1 VSTSVDAQSPVKIAA
16 GYFSQWPTAS
26 KAPIAAITD
35 AGAQTDIKTALDVE
49 LELLDQAA
57 GWQNRR
63 VF

>member
-1 VSTSVDAQSPVKIAA
+1 MSTPADMQPPMRIAA
-16 GYFSQWPTAS
+16 GYFSQWPARS
-26 KAPIAAITD
+26 KEPIVAITD
-35 AGAQTDIKTALDVE
+35 AAAQVDVKTALDAE

>member
-1 VSTSVDAQSPVKIAA
+1 VSAPADAQPQMKIAA
-16 GYFSQWPTAS
+16 GYFSQWPTPS
-26 KAPIAAITD
+26 KEPIVAITD
-35 AGAQTDIKTALDVE
+35 AAAQMDVKTALDVE

>member
-1 VSTSVDAQSPVKIAA
+1 MKIVA
-16 GYFSQWPTAS
+16 GYFSQWPPPS
-26 KAPIAAITD
+26 KEPISAITD
-35 AGAQTDIKTALDVE
+35 AGAQMDVKTALDVE

>member
-1 VSTSVDAQSPVKIAA
+1 MKIAA

-26 KAPIAAITD
+26 KKPIVSISDAA
-35 AGAQTDIKTALDVE
+35 AQMDVKTALDIE

-63 VF
+63 PL

>member
-1 VSTSVDAQSPVKIAA
+1 VTASADVQPPLKIAA

-26 KAPIAAITD
+26 KQPITAIADAA
-35 AGAQTDIKTALDVE
+35 AQMDIKTALDVE
-49 LELLDQAA
+49 PELLDQAA